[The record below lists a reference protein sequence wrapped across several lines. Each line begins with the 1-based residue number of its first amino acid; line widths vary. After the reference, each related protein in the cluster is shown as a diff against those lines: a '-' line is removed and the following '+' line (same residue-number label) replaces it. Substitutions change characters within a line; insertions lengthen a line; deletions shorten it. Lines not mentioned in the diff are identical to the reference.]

1 MKVVAGILIYK
12 EKVLALKRPFSQNK
26 YISLKY
32 EFPGGKVK
40 KKESFSYGLKRELRE
55 DLNINVIDPIPYF
68 NTTYKYPDFKVCLS
82 FFVCYLNELKIKLNV
97 HIDYKLLAVKELRK
111 VNWLDADYAVIEY
124 IEKKG
129 LPTN

>member
-1 MKVVAGILIYK
+1 MKVVAGILVYK

-32 EFPGGKVK
+32 EFPGGKL
-40 KKESFSYGLKRELRE
+40 KKEETLLFALKRELRE
-55 DLNINVIDPIPYF
+55 ELSINVRDPIPYF
-68 NTTYKYPDFKVCLS
+68 NTAYKYPQFRVFLS

-97 HIDYKLLAVKELRK
+97 HIDYKLLAIEELRK
-111 VNWLDADYAVIEY
+111 VNWLDADYAVIEH

-129 LPTN
+129 FPIN